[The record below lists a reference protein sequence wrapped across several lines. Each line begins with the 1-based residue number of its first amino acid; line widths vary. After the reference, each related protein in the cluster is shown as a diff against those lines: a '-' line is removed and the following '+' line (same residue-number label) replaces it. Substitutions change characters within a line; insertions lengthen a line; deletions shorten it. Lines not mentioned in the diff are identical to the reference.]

1 MKKGVSPLIATV
13 LIIGFAVGLAA
24 IIITFSS
31 KYVEKVSEEVEEEA
45 EIKITCTQRI
55 DLNVKYACISG
66 DHVNALIEN
75 TGSAPINSFIFRVIG
90 SAGKATVSEDVG
102 LETGGIKL
110 FMPKYDTNS
119 IKGVGIP
126 KELEIFPRILNKE
139 KRTLEVCKET
149 KVELEPCEKI
159 PTLSNPKLWKFKRKV
174 GNDWVEMKKDE
185 DFIFGIEKKE
195 DFVKELENL
204 KTEVDGEEKSILEIA
219 AEALAPPEEE
229 DPVEYVKNQWLVL
242 TTPTVAFA
250 ISNVSEHYEIK
261 LESVPFVIPEKINAL
276 CFSSIWLGEFSPK
289 IVVNGKRCDIP
300 YSINPLTGEV
310 KGFEKNSILYEKCQD
325 FDQLKN
331 VGCEIKPGD
340 EVLFSV
346 YLSGENIGDFFA
358 LTRFCLAEDW
368 EGGCLF

>member
-1 MKKGVSPLIATV
+1 MKKGVSPLVATV

-139 KRTLEVCKET
+139 KRALEVCKET

-195 DFVKELENL
+195 DFVRELENL
-204 KTEVDGEEKSILEIA
+204 KT
-219 AEALAPPEEE
+219 
-229 DPVEYVKNQWLVL
+229 
-242 TTPTVAFA
+242 
-250 ISNVSEHYEIK
+250 HYEIK

-331 VGCEIKPGD
+331 IGCEIKPGD

-368 EGGCLF
+368 ERGCLF